1 MRTVKNG
8 VFAVGFF
15 LATALLSAQQHS
27 SLRTT
32 DTEIDFAATQD
43 GPRVLRLGG
52 PGQLPWHNQNTEP
65 LAGTVE
71 IDGRTLPLRWTWK
84 ASATR
89 IQPESISY
97 VYESTFPHLR
107 LTWMWEARSS
117 HGPVEHEIEIQNL
130 ESREVWISLQNSFVF
145 DWKISKQEPLQ
156 HFYVEKGADTP
167 SAVGTQKVDIDQR
180 YKWEGK
186 SSTYANPGPG
196 EAREIIP
203 YFLVQH
209 VDKNQTGFYVGIEFS
224 GRTHLTLEREQR
236 SLRGEV
242 GLNPVPGP
250 FRTRLT
256 PGGSFVTPKIFLGAT
271 AGGPDEAANVL
282 RPWVREVLA
291 SKETWRDSHYPLTVL
306 NTWGGGMAVN
316 EEVARRM
323 LREAAGLG
331 LEMFHIDAGWFRGV
345 GDWRPDPRK
354 FPHGL
359 APIADEAHSQGL
371 KFGLWVDWTQAA
383 LGTNPGA
390 LNVRDPNVLPWL
402 TSDVPLDWKSQE
414 FKGHTIDIGFPPAKA
429 WALRETERIV
439 SDYKLDMLEHDGY
452 LVAQGC
458 NSSSHP
464 HAPVDKSNKCMQT
477 DAEVTPACGSNSTDV
492 SYHAV
497 RAYYDV
503 QSNLRAK
510 HPGILLEVCNDGGR
524 MVDFGTAAHG
534 DYFSITDTYDPISN
548 RRAFYDT
555 SYVLPAAMLETYVEH
570 WPVTRIENFRYML
583 RSGMM
588 GWFTIMMDTSSWSA
602 EQHAVA
608 KSEIDFYKSTLRP
621 LIRDATLYHISKRP
635 DGVRWDGMEYFDS
648 SRHRGVV
655 FAFRGSDPKIAEHV
669 FRLKGLRPKGRYQ
682 LLFRDHTS
690 PDRFVTGA
698 QLMNEGLV
706 VRLPEPNSSEI
717 VSLLPFHN
725 R

>member
-1 MRTVKNG
+1 M
-8 VFAVGFF
+8 
-15 LATALLSAQQHS
+15 
-27 SLRTT
+27 
-32 DTEIDFAATQD
+32 
-43 GPRVLRLGG
+43 
-52 PGQLPWHNQNTEP
+52 
-65 LAGTVE
+65 
-71 IDGRTLPLRWTWK
+71 
-84 ASATR
+84 
-89 IQPESISY
+89 
-97 VYESTFPHLR
+97 
-107 LTWMWEARSS
+107 
-117 HGPVEHEIEIQNL
+117 
-130 ESREVWISLQNSFVF
+130 WISLQSSFVF
-145 DWKISKQEPLQ
+145 DWRISTQDRLQ

-167 SAVGTQKVDIDQR
+167 TAVGTHQVDFDQNYR
-180 YKWEGK
+180 WEGK

-196 EAREIIP
+196 GPREIIP
-203 YFLVQH
+203 YFLVQQA
-209 VDKNQTGFYVGIEFS
+209 DKNQSGFYVGIEFS
-224 GRTHLTLEREQR
+224 GRTHLTLQREQR
-236 SLRGEV
+236 SLRGEL
-242 GLNPVPGP
+242 GLNPLPGP

-256 PGGSFVTPKIFLGAT
+256 PSGSFVTPKIFLGA
-271 AGGPDEAANVL
+271 AVGGPDAVANVL
-282 RPWVREVLA
+282 RPWVREVLG
-291 SKETWRDSHYPLTVL
+291 SKETWNDPHYPLTVI

-323 LREAAGLG
+323 LRDAAGLG

-345 GDWRPDPRK
+345 GDWHPDPQK
-354 FPHGL
+354 FPRGL
-359 APIADEAHSQGL
+359 APIADEAHSLGL

-390 LNVRDPNVLPWL
+390 LNVRDPSVLPWL
-402 TSDVPLDWKSQE
+402 TSEVPADWRPEE

-429 WALRETERIV
+429 WALQETDRIV

-458 NSSSHP
+458 ASSSHP
-464 HAPVDKSNKCMQT
+464 HTPPDLQNKCQYGN
-477 DAEVTPACGSNSTDV
+477 AVACGSNATDV

-510 HPGILLEVCNDGGR
+510 HAGIILEVCNDGGR
-524 MVDFGTAAHG
+524 MVDFGTAAHA

-570 WPVTRIENFRYML
+570 WPVSRIENFRYML

-588 GWFTIMMDTSSWSA
+588 GWFTIMMDTSAWSA

-621 LIRDATLYHISKRP
+621 LIRDAILYHISERP

-648 SRHRGVV
+648 ASDKGVV
-655 FAFRGSDPKIAEHV
+655 FAFRGTDPKIAEHV
-669 FRLKGLRPKGRYQ
+669 FHLKGLRPKGRYQ

-690 PDRFVTGA
+690 RDSVVTGA
-698 QLMNEGLV
+698 QLMNDGIA
-706 VRLPEPNSSEI
+706 VRLQESNSSEI
-717 VSLLPFHN
+717 VSLLPMHS